1 MNPAL
6 VITKSTPVLPVRDHN
21 KEASMPG
28 LRTNKKQDIIQAAT
42 LLFAEQGF
50 DGTTTLQISKKARIT
65 EPMIYYHFTGKDE
78 LFTHIIFDT
87 FSRYYSHLDSLSQ
100 KTLTAFEKIANLI
113 ALHLDIV
120 EEMPDQIYLAASACP
135 ARLKDPDGVCRRNI
149 ETMHQ
154 RLKNYLTDCLDAGI
168 ARGEFYPVDVV
179 ATVDLLI
186 VLLVGLLRQK
196 GLKVMQIKGIKQTAV
211 DFCRRS
217 LIKTELGHG

>member
-1 MNPAL
+1 MPA
-6 VITKSTPVLPVRDHN
+6 
-21 KEASMPG
+21 

-42 LLFAEQGF
+42 LLFAAQGF

-65 EPMIYYHFTGKDE
+65 EPVIYYHFTGKDE
-78 LFTHIIFDT
+78 LFTRIISDT
-87 FSRYYSHLDSLSQ
+87 FARYYAHLDGLPQ
-100 KTLTAFEKIANLI
+100 KTRTEFEKIANLI

-120 EEMPDQIYLAASACP
+120 EEMPDQIYLAASGCP

-149 ETMHQ
+149 ETMHR
-154 RLKNYLTDCLDAGI
+154 RLKDYLSDCLEDGI
-168 ARGEFYPVDVV
+168 VRGELYPVDVA

-196 GLKVMQIKGIKQTAV
+196 GLKVIQIKGIKQTAV

-217 LIKTELGHG
+217 LVNKEFGHG

>member
-1 MNPAL
+1 
-6 VITKSTPVLPVRDHN
+6 
-21 KEASMPG
+21 MPSP
-28 LRTNKKQDIIQAAT
+28 RFNKKQDIIQAAT
-42 LLFAEQGF
+42 LLFADQGF
-50 DGTTTLQISKKARIT
+50 DGTTTLQISKKANIT
-65 EPMIYYHFTGKDE
+65 EPVIYYHFKGKDE
-78 LFTHIIFDT
+78 LFTRIISDT
-87 FSRYYSHLDSLSQ
+87 FASYYAHLDGLPQ

-149 ETMHQ
+149 DTMHA
-154 RLKNYLTDCLDAGI
+154 RLKNYLTGCLEIGMAT
-168 ARGEFYPVDVV
+168 GEFYPVDVA

-217 LIKTELGHG
+217 LVNTEFGHG

>member
-1 MNPAL
+1 
-6 VITKSTPVLPVRDHN
+6 
-21 KEASMPG
+21 MPG

-42 LLFAEQGF
+42 LLFAAQGF

-65 EPMIYYHFTGKDE
+65 EPVIYYHFTGKDE
-78 LFTHIIFDT
+78 LFTGIISDT
-87 FSRYYSHLDSLSQ
+87 FDRYFAHLDGLPK
-100 KTLTAFEKIANLI
+100 KTRTEFEKIANLI

-120 EEMPDQIYLAASACP
+120 EEMPDQIYLAASAGP

-149 ETMHQ
+149 ETMH
-154 RLKNYLTDCLDAGI
+154 RCLKDYLTGCLEAGI
-168 ARGEFYPVDVV
+168 ARGEFYPVNF
-179 ATVDLLI
+179 ASTVDLLI

-217 LIKTELGHG
+217 LVNKEFGHG

>member
-1 MNPAL
+1 
-6 VITKSTPVLPVRDHN
+6 
-21 KEASMPG
+21 MPG

-42 LLFAEQGF
+42 LLFAAQGF

-65 EPMIYYHFTGKDE
+65 EPVIYYHFTGKDE
-78 LFTHIIFDT
+78 LFTGIMSET
-87 FSRYYSHLDSLSQ
+87 FARYYAHLDGLPQ

-149 ETMHQ
+149 ETMNA
-154 RLKNYLTDCLDAGI
+154 RLKNYLTGCLEIGI
-168 ARGEFYPVDVV
+168 ATGEFYPVDL
-179 ATVDLLI
+179 ASTVDLLI
-186 VLLVGLLRQK
+186 VLLLGLLRQK

-217 LIKTELGHG
+217 LVKTELGHG